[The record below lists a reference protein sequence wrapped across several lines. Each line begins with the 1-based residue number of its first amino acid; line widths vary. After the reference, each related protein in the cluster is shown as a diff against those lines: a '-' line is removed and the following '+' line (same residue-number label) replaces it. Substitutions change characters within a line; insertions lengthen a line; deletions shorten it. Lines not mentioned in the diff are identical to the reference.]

1 MLFRASQ
8 TNADVQN
15 NFSCVLLNL
24 YYGKQYWATTHSSA
38 FKPIGAKSLRFVYP
52 NSSTPWASF
61 IDESVFNFA

>member
-38 FKPIGAKSLRFVYP
+38 FKPIGAKSLRFVYL
-52 NSSTPWASF
+52 NSSTP
-61 IDESVFNFA
+61 